1 MTRTPWREEIEALY
15 ASIPSV
21 DCKGLCF
28 DSCGP
33 IVPALAEEDL
43 LREKGIR
50 PPHPRFDL
58 QCSKLTGDRR
68 CSIHP
73 DRPAICRLYG
83 VIKGYED
90 VMACQFGCV
99 PERWLTQQES
109 DAILERLWAMEGDS
123 GDRIGGA
130 MRAMVGNAGLDPL
143 HRGMAAHYLRRTTE
157 RNLVRRLGVLMK
169 KKGED

>member
-1 MTRTPWREEIEALY
+1 VTKWAAEIEALY

-33 IVPALAEEDL
+33 VVSTLAEEDL
-43 LREKGIR
+43 LRAKGIR

-58 QCSKLTGDRR
+58 QCSKLTSGNR

-83 VIKGYED
+83 VVKGYQD

-99 PERWLTQQES
+99 PERWLTQEEC
-109 DAILERLWAMEGDS
+109 DAILARLWAMEGDT
-123 GDRIGGA
+123 GERVGGA
-130 MRAMVGNAGLDPL
+130 LRAMAQNIGLNPL
-143 HRGMAAHYLRRTTE
+143 HRGMAAHYLQRTTQ
-157 RNLVRRLGVLMK
+157 RNLVRRLEELMK
-169 KKGED
+169 KGKT